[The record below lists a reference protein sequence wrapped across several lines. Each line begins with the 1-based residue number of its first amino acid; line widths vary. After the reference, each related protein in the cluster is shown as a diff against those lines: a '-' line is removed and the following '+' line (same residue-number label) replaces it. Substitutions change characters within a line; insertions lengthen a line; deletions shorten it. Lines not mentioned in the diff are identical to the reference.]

1 MMRRVA
7 LLLVVILVLLF
18 LLVVPV
24 GMGATMD
31 GVTCPDCALSPA
43 PALCLALLLGLGVV
57 VSIGAARQRVA
68 TTLAVLAAE
77 GGPAVPERPPR

>member
-1 MMRRVA
+1 MRRVA
-7 LLLVVILVLLF
+7 LLLVVILLLLL

-31 GVTCPDCALSPA
+31 GVPCPDCVLSAA

-57 VSIGAARQRVA
+57 VSIGSARQRVA

-77 GGPAVPERPPR
+77 GGPGVPERPPR